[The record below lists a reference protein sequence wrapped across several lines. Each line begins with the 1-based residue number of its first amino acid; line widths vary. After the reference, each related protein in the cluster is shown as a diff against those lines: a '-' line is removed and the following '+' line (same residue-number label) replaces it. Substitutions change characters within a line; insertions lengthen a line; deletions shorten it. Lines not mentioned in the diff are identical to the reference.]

1 MSYLHGLS
9 QSGVSNTVR
18 EVTNAFN
25 HPNILRRFIQFPQ
38 TVQKRQAIINGFSN
52 KFQIPGC
59 LGCIDCTHVA
69 LVRPNEHEER
79 FLNRKHYHSR
89 NVQIICDSNLNV
101 LNVDATFGGATDDAH
116 IWKNSEVQRHL
127 RDLHQHGEHV
137 WFLGDSAYPLRPWLL
152 TPIVNAEPNTP
163 DEHYTNLHTT
173 CRNMV
178 ERCIG
183 VMKARWRCLLAHRV
197 LHYDHHMVAKIINAC
212 TVLHNICNRHR
223 LPVPDL
229 PIEDLEE
236 DLNRQMPIQA
246 EHDVVGEEH
255 LLLERG
261 RQQRELIIRRLW
273 NNRR

>member
-1 MSYLHGLS
+1 
-9 QSGVSNTVR
+9 
-18 EVTNAFN
+18 
-25 HPNILRRFIQFPQ
+25 
-38 TVQKRQAIINGFSN
+38 
-52 KFQIPGC
+52 
-59 LGCIDCTHVA
+59 
-69 LVRPNEHEER
+69 
-79 FLNRKHYHSR
+79 
-89 NVQIICDSNLNV
+89 
-101 LNVDATFGGATDDAH
+101 
-116 IWKNSEVQRHL
+116 
-127 RDLHQHGEHV
+127 
-137 WFLGDSAYPLRPWLL
+137 
-152 TPIVNAEPNTP
+152 
-163 DEHYTNLHTT
+163 
-173 CRNMV
+173 MV